1 MKIQELID
9 ELQKYKE
16 MYGDLPVK
24 VPSMTSESEDSI
36 LPIYGIIASFDAEGD
51 INNPE
56 EIVLCYEE
64 FYYFLHDEN
73 T

>member
-1 MKIQELID
+1 MKISDLID

-16 MYGDLPVK
+16 MYGDIPVR
-24 VPSMTSESEDSI
+24 VPSMPAESEDSI
-36 LPIYGIIASFDAEGD
+36 LPVYGIVACFDKEGD
-51 INNPE
+51 TNNPE
-56 EIVLCYEE
+56 ELVLCSEE